1 VEELVREGG
10 RTIGRETMSILGGV
24 ALLLL
29 AQGGVSKGDQEIKH
43 PWHGDFKDDYKDPKT
58 KALIMHYRMR
68 VPEKLPERKTMGLI
82 VCFHGMNGNEDSI
95 TGWAIETSKRVKIDA
110 EYVIMGGKSKGAG
123 WATNDDKD
131 LLAWIEWAKQ
141 TYAIDPRKVHIIGM
155 SNGGWMVKRFGW
167 ENQALFASISPYCGG
182 GVDFSNPP
190 KGEKAGPKVGP
201 GSPAEVKTEWYFV
214 HGDADKE
221 VAVDASR
228 RATEQLREKGYRYV
242 YREIDGADH
251 GGILR
256 YPEVADDNLR
266 FIHSLRHK
274 EIPISKDEKAEVSS
288 IANKVKN
295 EKPDTVGPM
304 ITEAARIGG
313 APGAK
318 VLHNAFDNSDED
330 VKKSAAQT
338 TESVL
343 YGRETV
349 IELVKLLR
357 DKSDE
362 VKSAAWRG
370 LATAANWRYP
380 EAQEFLAQ
388 QARKKSAPVE
398 DRVQAI
404 AGLGKAVKL
413 DLLGNFEDKTVLWT
427 LVLLLDDD
435 DLNVRQAAF
444 AQLEKGVKDTFGYAP
459 DAPPAQRKT
468 AVASWKAWCDKN
480 AGPLNGPA
488 KG

>member
-1 VEELVREGG
+1 MMIASGL
-10 RTIGRETMSILGGV
+10 
-24 ALLLL
+24 ALLLTL

-58 KALIMHYRMR
+58 KSLVMHYRMR
-68 VPEKLPERKTMGLI
+68 VPEKLPEKKTLGLI
-82 VCFHGMNGNEDSI
+82 VAFHGMNGNEDHV
-95 TGWAIETSKRVKIDA
+95 TGFAIETSKRLKIAD
-110 EYVIMGGKSKGAG
+110 EYVVMGGKSKGAG

-131 LLAWIEWAKQ
+131 LLAWIEWVKQ
-141 TYAIDPRKVHIIGM
+141 TYPIDPRRVHLIGM

-167 ENQALFASISPYCGG
+167 ENQALFATVSPYCGG

-190 KGEKAGPKVGP
+190 KGEKAAPKVGP
-201 GSPAEVKTEWYFV
+201 GSPAEVRTEWYFV

-221 VAVDASR
+221 VAVDSSR
-228 RATEQLREKGYRYV
+228 RAVQQLGEKGYRYV

-256 YPEVADDNLR
+256 YPEVADDNLLW
-266 FIHSLRHK
+266 IHSLRHK
-274 EIPISKDEKAEVSS
+274 EIPLTKDERTE
-288 IANKVKN
+288 IATFSTKVRN
-295 EKPDTVGPM
+295 EKSENVGPM
-304 ITEAARIGG
+304 IAEAARVGG
-313 APGAK
+313 APGAR
-318 VLHNAFDNSDED
+318 VIHNAFDNADED
-330 VKKSAAQT
+330 VKKAAAQT
-338 TESVL
+338 TDDVL

-349 IELVKLLR
+349 MELVKLLR

-362 VKSAAWRG
+362 VKSAAWKG

-380 EAQEFLAQ
+380 EAQEFLSQ
-388 QARKKSAPVE
+388 QARKKSAAVE
-398 DRVQAI
+398 DRVRAI

-413 DLLGNFEDKTVLWT
+413 DLLGNYEDKGVIWT

-444 AQLEKGVKDTFGYAP
+444 AQLEKGVKDTFGYKP
-459 DAPPAQRKT
+459 DLGTTERKVST
-468 AVASWKAWCDKN
+468 TKWKSWCEQQ

-488 KG
+488 GKG

>member
-1 VEELVREGG
+1 MISAILV
-10 RTIGRETMSILGGV
+10 L
-24 ALLLL
+24 ALL
-29 AQGGVSKGDQEIKH
+29 QGGTSKGDQEIKH
-43 PWHGDFKDDYKDPKT
+43 PWKGDFKDDYKDPKT
-58 KALIMHYRMR
+58 KSLIMHYRMR
-68 VPEKLPERKTMGLI
+68 APEKQPEKKTLGLI
-82 VCFHGMNGNEDSI
+82 VAFHGMNGNEDHV
-95 TGWAIETSKRVKIDA
+95 TGFAIETAKRLKIVD

-123 WATNDDKD
+123 WATSDDKD
-131 LLAWIEWAKQ
+131 LLAWIEWVKQ
-141 TYAIDPRKVHIIGM
+141 TYPIDPRRVHLIGM

-182 GVDFSNPP
+182 GVDFSGVP
-190 KGEKAGPKVGP
+190 KGERAAPKVGP
-201 GSPAEVKTEWYFV
+201 GSPAEAKTEWYYV
-214 HGDADKE
+214 HGDADRE
-221 VAVDASR
+221 VAVDSSR
-228 RATEQLREKGYRYV
+228 RACQQLGDKGYRYV

-274 EIPISKDEKAEVSS
+274 EIPISKDERTEVTAISG
-288 IANKVKN
+288 KVKN
-295 EKPDTVGPM
+295 EKAEGAGPM
-304 ITEAARIGG
+304 IAEAARIGG
-313 APGAK
+313 LPGAK
-318 VLHNAFDNSDED
+318 VIHNAFDNSDED
-330 VKKSAAQT
+330 VKKTAAAT

-349 IELVKLLR
+349 LELVKLLR

-370 LATAANWRYP
+370 LATAANWRYL

-404 AGLGKAVKL
+404 TGLGKAVKL
-413 DLLGNFEDKTVLWT
+413 ALLGNYEDKNVLWT

-444 AQLEKGVKDTFGYAP
+444 AQLEKGVKDTFNYKP
-459 DAPPAQRKT
+459 DLGTTERK
-468 AVASWKAWCDKN
+468 ASVSKWKSWVEQA

>member
-1 VEELVREGG
+1 VEELVRKGG
-10 RTIGRETMSILGGV
+10 RTIGRETMSMLSGIMM
-24 ALLLL
+24 LLL
-29 AQGGVSKGDQEIKH
+29 AQGGTSKGDQEIKH

-68 VPEKLPERKTMGLI
+68 APEKLPEKKTLGLI
-82 VCFHGMNGNEDSI
+82 VAFHGMNGNEDHV
-95 TGWAIETSKRVKIDA
+95 TGFAIETAKRIKIAD

-141 TYAIDPRKVHIIGM
+141 TYPIDPRRVHIIGM

-167 ENQALFASISPYCGG
+167 EHQELFASVSPYCGG
-182 GVDFSNPP
+182 GVDFSSA
-190 KGEKAGPKVGP
+190 GGGVKATKVNA
-201 GSPAEVKTEWYFV
+201 AEIKTEWYFV
-214 HGDADKE
+214 HGDADRE
-221 VAVDASR
+221 VAVDSSR
-228 RATEQLREKGYRYV
+228 RACDQLRDKGYRYV

-256 YPEVADDNLR
+256 YPDVADDNLR
-266 FIHSLRHK
+266 FIHALRHK
-274 EIPISKDEKAEVSS
+274 EIPISKDERTEVSS

-295 EKPDTVGPM
+295 EKPDNVGPM

-313 APGAK
+313 LPGAK
-318 VLHNAFDNSDED
+318 VIHNAFDNPDED
-330 VKKSAAQT
+330 VKKVATMT

-343 YGRETV
+343 YGREN
-349 IELVKLLR
+349 ILELVKLLR

-362 VKSAAWRG
+362 VKSAAWKG
-370 LATAANWRYP
+370 LATAANWRYL

-413 DLLGNFEDKTVLWT
+413 ALLGNYEDRTVLWT

-444 AQLEKGVKDTFGYAP
+444 AQLEKGVKSTFEYKP
-459 DAPPAQRKT
+459 DLPTSERKT
-468 AVASWKAWCDKN
+468 SVNKWKSWCEQQ

>member
-1 VEELVREGG
+1 M
-10 RTIGRETMSILGGV
+10 TILSGI

-68 VPEKLPERKTMGLI
+68 VPEKLPERKTLGLI
-82 VCFHGMNGNEDSI
+82 VAFHGMNGNEDHV
-95 TGWAIETSKRVKIDA
+95 TGFAIETAKRIKIAD
-110 EYVIMGGKSKGAG
+110 EYVVMGGKSKGAG
-123 WATNDDKD
+123 WATSDDKD

-141 TYAIDPRKVHIIGM
+141 TYPIDPRRVHIIGM

-167 ENQALFASISPYCGG
+167 EHQELFASVSPYCGG
-182 GVDFSNPP
+182 GVDFSS
-190 KGEKAGPKVGP
+190 AGGGIRAGKPGTP
-201 GSPAEVKTEWYFV
+201 GSAAEIKTEWYFV

-221 VAVDASR
+221 VAVDSSR
-228 RATEQLREKGYRYV
+228 RACEQLRDKGYRYV

-256 YPEVADDNLR
+256 YPDVADDNLR
-266 FIHSLRHK
+266 FIHALRHK
-274 EIPISKDEKAEVSS
+274 EIQITKDERTAVSS

-295 EKPDTVGPM
+295 EKAESVGPM
-304 ITEAARIGG
+304 IAEASRIGG
-313 APGAK
+313 LPGAK
-318 VLHNAFDNSDED
+318 VINNAFDNSDPE
-330 VKKSAAQT
+330 VKKAAATT
-338 TESVL
+338 TESML

-349 IELVKLLR
+349 MELIKLLR

-362 VKSAAWRG
+362 VKASAVRG

-380 EAQEFLAQ
+380 EAQEFLIQA
-388 QARKKSAPVE
+388 ARKKSSPVA

-404 AGLGKAVKL
+404 QALGKAVKL
-413 DLLGNFEDKTVLWT
+413 TLLGNYEDKHVLWT

-444 AQLEKGVKDTFGYAP
+444 AQLEKGVKSTFEYKP
-459 DAPPAQRKT
+459 DLPTSERKT
-468 AVASWKAWCDKN
+468 SVAKWKSWCEQA
-480 AGPLNGPA
+480 AGPINGPA